1 MDNVIWRYPF
11 PMRKGM
17 LDNDYVFYSDGRIM
31 HCYDKSISKYNI
43 EEFVSAEQIPLE
55 ARKVM
60 LENAPEALKN
70 FIKNIL
76 KL

>member
-1 MDNVIWRYPF
+1 MDNVIWRYSF
-11 PMRKGM
+11 HMKKGM

-31 HCYDKSISKYNI
+31 HCYDKNISKYNI

-55 ARKVM
+55 ERKVM
-60 LENAPEALKN
+60 LENAPEEPKD
-70 FIKNIL
+70 FIKGIL

>member
-1 MDNVIWRYPF
+1 MK
-11 PMRKGM
+11 KGM
-17 LDNDYVFYSDGRIM
+17 FDNDYVFYSDGRIM
-31 HCYDKSISKYNI
+31 HCYDKNISKYNI

-55 ARKVM
+55 ARKMM